1 MRIQFTAQELFFE
14 NDGDVAY
21 ANLMGGDGDEPEHFL
36 IFQRGLMDDDQ
47 AIHWNQPDYLKA
59 SNTDM
64 GDYFGISV
72 AVSDEIIVVGAYSE
86 DSNATGVNGN
96 QTNNSAG
103 NAGAVYTFVAVNTVY
118 LPLLTQ

>member
-47 AIHWNQPDYLKA
+47 AIHLEYNDQ
-59 SNTDM
+59 SN
-64 GDYFGISV
+64 
-72 AVSDEIIVVGAYSE
+72 GAYDAIASCHLE
-86 DSNATGVNGN
+86 REQLTVELSRPLGGLTGVTGFDVTLALGDD
-96 QTNNSAG
+96 QYAEFAAALTLIFQS
-103 NAGAVYTFVAVNTVY
+103 TT
-118 LPLLTQ
+118 LLQIN

>member
-59 SNTDM
+59 SNM
-64 GDYFGISV
+64 GIKP
-72 AVSDEIIVVGAYSE
+72 IIVPVMR
-86 DSNATGVNGN
+86 VR
-96 QTNNSAG
+96 
-103 NAGAVYTFVAVNTVY
+103 FI
-118 LPLLTQ
+118 PL